1 MVRSLRQSP
10 TLLLVYGALLI
21 YSFISLYPVFLILIN
36 SFKNRQELF
45 ASPYNFPI
53 PLDFEGYQ
61 TVFERADFAV
71 FFTNSII
78 ITLCSIVFVLL
89 LGAML
94 SFALLQYRFLGNRM
108 LFFYFIIAIIIPNRL
123 GTVSM
128 INIMSFFNLQGTI
141 WALVAVYTAYGIP
154 IALYIMTPF
163 LEAIPRDLLD
173 AARIDGATDYRILF
187 QLVLPL
193 LRPAMVSV
201 AVFIM
206 LPIWNDLWFPLV
218 LANEQ
223 SSRTITLGVSM
234 FVGQFSTNWSA
245 LLASLSLALV
255 PILILYVFLS
265 RQLLAGLS
273 DGAVK

>member
-1 MVRSLRQSP
+1 MTRYFQKSP
-10 TLLLVYGALLI
+10 TFLLIYGSLLI
-21 YSFISLYPVFLILIN
+21 YSFISLYPVFLIVIN
-36 SFKNRQELF
+36 SFKDRRELF
-45 ASPYNFPI
+45 ASPYGI
-53 PLDFEGYQ
+53 PSPLNFEGYQ
-61 TVFERADFAV
+61 TVFERADFLM
-71 FFTNSII
+71 FFTNSIT
-78 ITLCSIVFVLL
+78 ITLASIFLVLL
-89 LGAML
+89 FGSML
-94 SFALLQYRFLGNRM
+94 TFALLQYRFPGNRL
-108 LFFYFIIAIIIPNRL
+108 LFVYFIIAIIIPNRL

-128 INIMSFFNLQGTI
+128 IEVMQTFGLQGTI
-141 WALVAVYTAYGIP
+141 WALVAVYTAYGLP

-163 LEAIPRDLLD
+163 MESIPRDLID
-173 AARIDGATDYRILF
+173 AARIDGATDYRILLG
-187 QLVLPL
+187 LVVPL
-193 LRPAMVSV
+193 MRPAMVSV

-245 LLASLSLALV
+245 LLASLSLAIV
-255 PILILYVFLS
+255 PILLLYIFLS